1 MMENKVNVNSS
12 RVQGLHLTIRIAWE
26 RTALM
31 VRGIYKPCIWHFRD
45 RFAVV
50 G

>member
-1 MMENKVNVNSS
+1 MMENQVNVNSS
-12 RVQGLHLTIRIAWE
+12 RVQVLHLTVRLALE

-31 VRGIYKPCIWHFRD
+31 VRGIYKPCILHFRE
-45 RFAVV
+45 RCAVV